1 MHKLLVVDDSLTLR
15 NIIVRTLRQSDLP
28 IDEIVE
34 AASGAVGLQQLEL
47 HPDVEVVLCDVD
59 MPGMN
64 AVEFVRSVV
73 REHGN
78 ERPVL
83 VVVTTESRRAT
94 ADAALEAGA
103 DTCLEKPFTPD
114 GVRAVLAP
122 YLCDSVSATPASSS
136 RS

>member
-47 HPDVEVVLCDVD
+47 HPDVELVLCDVD
-59 MPGMN
+59 MPAMD
-64 AVEFVRSVV
+64 AVGFVRSVV
-73 REHGN
+73 KEYGPD
-78 ERPVL
+78 RPIL

-94 ADAALEAGA
+94 AQAALKEGA
-103 DTCLEKPFTPD
+103 DVCLEKPFTPEA
-114 GVRAVLAP
+114 VREVLAP
-122 YLCDSVSATPASSS
+122 YLADPANASPA
-136 RS
+136 R